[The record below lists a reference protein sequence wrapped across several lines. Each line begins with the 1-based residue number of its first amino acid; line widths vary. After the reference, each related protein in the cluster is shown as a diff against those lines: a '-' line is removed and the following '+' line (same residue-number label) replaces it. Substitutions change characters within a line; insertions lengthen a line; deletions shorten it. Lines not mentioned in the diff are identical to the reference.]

1 MQKKE
6 DCFYFGKVIKT
17 HGIKGEI
24 SIRIDADS
32 PQNYRHLSHFFLE
45 IRNGLVPF
53 FISKMSIHTDKA
65 YVKLQDI
72 DTVEAAAGLA
82 GLDIYLPLELLPK
95 LTGNKFYFHEV
106 AGFKVVDAVNGEL
119 GSIEKVLEYPGQ
131 ALFQIFSNGREVLI
145 PIRDELIQKVDR
157 RSKTIFITAPEGLI
171 DLYLNS

>member
-32 PQNYRHLSHFFLE
+32 PQNYRQLSHIFLE

-53 FISKMSIHTDKA
+53 FISKMGIHTDKA

-95 LTGNKFYFHEV
+95 LKGNKFYFHEV
-106 AGFKVVDAVNGEL
+106 TGFTVIDTVAGEL
-119 GSIEKVLEYPGQ
+119 GPIEKVLEYPGQ
-131 ALFQIFSNGREVLI
+131 ALFQIFSSGREVLI
-145 PIRDELIQKVDR
+145 PIRDELIEKVDR
-157 RSKTIFITAPEGLI
+157 RSKTIFINAPEGLI
-171 DLYLNS
+171 DLYVNS